1 MTAINLELIK
11 LLRKKHKLSQNEMA
25 IKLGFNSLY
34 PYHRKE
40 RGEQPF
46 TAEELH
52 EISNIFNVDIE
63 YFFVSEV
70 AKNAI

>member
-1 MTAINLELIK
+1 MTTVNLDLIK
-11 LLRKKHKLSQNEMA
+11 YLRKKHGFSQSDMAEM
-25 IKLGFNSLY
+25 LGFNSLY

-40 RGEQPF
+40 RGDQAF

-52 EISNIFNVDIE
+52 EISKIFRVEVEN
-63 YFFVSEV
+63 FFTHSV

>member
-1 MTAINLELIK
+1 MSKVNLERIK
-11 LLRKKHKLSQNEMA
+11 QLRKKNKLSQEEMA
-25 IKLGFNSLY
+25 NLLGMKSLY

-40 RGEQPF
+40 RGEQSF

-52 EISNIFNVDIE
+52 SIAKIFIVPVE
-63 YFFVSEV
+63 YFFENEV